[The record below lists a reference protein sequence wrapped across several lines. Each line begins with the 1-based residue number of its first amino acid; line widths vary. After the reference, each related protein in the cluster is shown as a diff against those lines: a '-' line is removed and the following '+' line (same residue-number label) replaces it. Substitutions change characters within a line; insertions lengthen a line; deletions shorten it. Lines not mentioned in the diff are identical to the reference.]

1 MCEEKTALDSGLST
15 ILASFCG
22 AFLLCIQSC
31 VVWMTSLDSL
41 SLSLWFFVISIFHR
55 QPAIE
60 FALLVSAGIQGML
73 IFLHQHQVTAL
84 SVSGM

>member
-1 MCEEKTALDSGLST
+1 MFTKLCGMDDQSGL
-15 ILASFCG
+15 
-22 AFLLCIQSC
+22 
-31 VVWMTSLDSL
+31 SL
-41 SLSLWFFVISIFHR
+41 SLSLSLSKFLMPSELQRSFWFFAISIFHR

>member
-1 MCEEKTALDSGLST
+1 MLSE
-15 ILASFCG
+15 LQLSF
-22 AFLLCIQSC
+22 
-31 VVWMTSLDSL
+31 
-41 SLSLWFFVISIFHR
+41 WFFAISIFPR

>member
-1 MCEEKTALDSGLST
+1 MPSDLQLS
-15 ILASFCG
+15 
-22 AFLLCIQSC
+22 FL
-31 VVWMTSLDSL
+31 
-41 SLSLWFFVISIFHR
+41 FFAISIFHR

-60 FALLVSAGIQGML
+60 FALLVSAGIQGTL